1 MNFNLLSKYRIQLMG
16 LAALMVI
23 VCHAPQYGVAMPYTL
38 GKLLARGGL
47 GVDIFL
53 FLSGLGCWY
62 SLSKGVNL
70 KHWYYKRFIRI
81 FIPYFLMQIPF
92 WLWRFSIGSFS
103 LSEEFLVFSTIEF
116 WTRHIGA
123 WYVALLLPLYI
134 ITPAIYR
141 LFLLKN
147 RFLIASLLVVII
159 IVVCMLNINMFV
171 GKEHEILKNL
181 QWALGRVPSFI
192 IGMSLA
198 PLVKRGVNVNK
209 VVLIILPIFLYYFIN
224 TLTSHE
230 ANTEWCLVLPA
241 LTIYVILL
249 EKLNKAS
256 YVYNFIS
263 WMGLVSLESYLA
275 NIYLC
280 ATLKQSVMPFR
291 DDYTI
296 LTGGYLEYTIVIL
309 FGILLSYL
317 INILSKQIILKFYV
331 SN

>member
-1 MNFNLLSKYRIQLMG
+1 MG

-70 KHWYYKRFIRI
+70 KHWYQKRFIRI

-147 RFLIASLLVVII
+147 RFLIASLFVVVI
-159 IVVCMLNINMFV
+159 IVVCMLNINMFA

-181 QWALGRVPSFI
+181 QWTFGRVPSFI
-192 IGMSLA
+192 IGMALA

-209 VVLIILPIFLYYFIN
+209 VVLVILPILIYYVIN
-224 TLTSHE
+224 KLTCHE
-230 ANTEWCLVLPA
+230 ANTEWCLVLPT
-241 LTIYVILL
+241 LTVYVILL

-280 ATLKQSVMPFR
+280 ATIKKL
-291 DDYTI
+291 
-296 LTGGYLEYTIVIL
+296 
-309 FGILLSYL
+309 
-317 INILSKQIILKFYV
+317 
-331 SN
+331 